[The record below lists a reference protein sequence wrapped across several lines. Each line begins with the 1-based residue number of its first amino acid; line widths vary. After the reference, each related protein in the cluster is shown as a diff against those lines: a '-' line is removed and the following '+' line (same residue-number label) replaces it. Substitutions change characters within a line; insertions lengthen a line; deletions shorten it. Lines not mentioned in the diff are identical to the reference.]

1 MIKTETEPHLRL
13 MLVEVRLFFIYW
25 ESGYSL
31 PDQANCA
38 TNVRQTFRTP
48 PSSWLFVF
56 LSPLECAQPLF
67 SIYRGL
73 VNHVDGFLRDGVKGG
88 YRLGIGLKG
97 ALCDDQVGELGGD
110 VDVGSLQRA
119 SLERAAP
126 TRAGHAH
133 RGKA

>member
-1 MIKTETEPHLRL
+1 LIKTEKEPHLRL

-67 SIYRGL
+67 SICRGL

-88 YRLGIGLKG
+88 YRLGVGLKG
-97 ALCDDQVGELGGD
+97 ALRNDQVGELGGD
-110 VDVGSLQRA
+110 VDVGSL
-119 SLERAAP
+119 
-126 TRAGHAH
+126 
-133 RGKA
+133 